1 MAEVR
6 SCPVCGGADFSDL
19 FAARDHL
26 VTGESFSIAKCCCC
40 GLVITADPPDE
51 QDIGRYYLSA
61 DYISH
66 SDKKQSLTE
75 RGYHLARRY
84 MLARK
89 QRLVRRVTG
98 KKTGTIIDIGS
109 GTGYFASFMQKKGWN
124 VTGVEINERA
134 REYSVAKFGIR
145 TLAPSEINDLDDAS
159 ADCVTLWHVLEHLYD
174 PGKWMVEVRRI
185 LTGEGRCIIALPNM
199 DSSDAQWFRE
209 NWAALD
215 VPRHLWHFSP
225 DTIMRLAEENG
236 FVCEEVRSLPLDL
249 FYISALSYR
258 NRGRRVALLRGVAT
272 GLFLAVLNLFMRN
285 RASSLIYVMSKQKP

>member
-19 FAARDHL
+19 YAARDHL
-26 VTGESFSIAKCCCC
+26 VTGGSFRIEQCCGC

-51 QDIGRYYLSA
+51 LDIGRFYQSD

-75 RGYHLARRY
+75 KFYHLARRY
-84 MLARK
+84 MLGRK
-89 QRLVRRVTG
+89 QRLVSSATG

-109 GTGYFASFMQKKGWN
+109 GTGYFASYMQKKGWN
-124 VTGVEINERA
+124 VTGVELDDRA
-134 REYSVAKFGIR
+134 REFSAAKFGIR
-145 TLAPSEINDLDDAS
+145 ILEPAGISDLDDAS
-159 ADCVTLWHVLEHLYD
+159 ADCITLWHVLEHLYD
-174 PGKWMVEVRRI
+174 PGMWMREIRRI
-185 LTGEGRCIIALPNM
+185 LADDGRCIIALPNIE
-199 DSSDAQWFRE
+199 SSDAQWFGK

-225 DTIMRLAEENG
+225 DTAQRLAGEHG
-236 FVCEEVRSLPLDL
+236 FECEAIRSLPLDL

-258 NRGRRVALLRGVAT
+258 NRGRRLPLLRGMAT
-272 GLFLAVLNLFMRN
+272 GLFLAVVNLFRSN
-285 RASSLIYVMSKQKP
+285 KASSLIYVMSKRKL